1 MSSFTSRPPTRARSS
16 AAFLLFLLLAG
27 VTEAAEVPDATCEVS
42 TDEPEATVAT
52 VACAIRQDMGFVT
65 IRREDGVVHDL
76 RPAGDKPG
84 LYMDQYGGSAY
95 GRPLPEGNG
104 FLFRFTDESV
114 EIRWDPDDTE
124 KAGGTDPSDAEAE

>member
-1 MSSFTSRPPTRARSS
+1 MAEEGPRTSARRS
-16 AAFLLFLLLAG
+16 ARVALFACLWLPCVSYA
-27 VTEAAEVPDATCEVS
+27 VEVLDATCEVA
-42 TDEPEATVAT
+42 TDEPDATVTT
-52 VACAIRQDMGFVT
+52 VPCAIRQDMGFVT
-65 IRREDGVVHDL
+65 IRRDDGVVHDL

-114 EIRWDPDDTE
+114 EIRWDD
-124 KAGGTDPSDAEAE
+124 

>member
-1 MSSFTSRPPTRARSS
+1 MQTERPRTLSRKPVS
-16 AAFLLFLLLAG
+16 AVLLTGLLCLAG
-27 VTEAAEVPDATCEVS
+27 VSNAAEVLDATCEVS
-42 TDEPEATVAT
+42 VDEPGATVT
-52 VACAIRQDMGFVT
+52 SVSCAIRQDMGFVT
-65 IRREDGVVHDL
+65 IRRGDGVVHDL

-114 EIRWDPDDTE
+114 EIRWDDR
-124 KAGGTDPSDAEAE
+124 GL

>member
-1 MSSFTSRPPTRARSS
+1 MRQARPRIPFSKPVGA
-16 AAFLLFLLLAG
+16 LLLACFWLAG
-27 VTEAAEVPDATCEVS
+27 AGKAAEIPDATCDVS
-42 TDEPEATVAT
+42 TDGPDATVT
-52 VACAIRQDMGFVT
+52 SVACAIRQDMGFVT

-114 EIRWDPDDTE
+114 EIRWDDRDI
-124 KAGGTDPSDAEAE
+124 